1 MAFCDKEKQ
10 LVNSG
15 YTTVS
20 NKFFIN
26 YMPDAPDVR
35 SAVYLM
41 GLALSDSQGS
51 DNSVDTIAQ
60 KLNITCDDVMSAYI
74 YWQELGLV
82 NIENGE
88 QPKVTY
94 LTLRDSVSSL
104 KKIPASKYAKFSKE
118 IQTIIEGRMI
128 TPNEFNEYF
137 LFLEN
142 TTFEPA
148 ALLAVAKYCV
158 ELKGNSIKY
167 QYILTV
173 AYNEIKQ
180 GNTTLATV
188 ADNLDNRKKYDDDL
202 KLVFKAMSTNR
213 KIDHADRE
221 YYDKWSKEFGF
232 TQDVIVNVAKNCKTG
247 GMMKLDGMLCEYY
260 KRNAMSLKEIET
272 YVEEKNRMF
281 DLAKAVIKSIG
292 VYYQSVDMVIDEYI
306 SKWLSKGYDDETL
319 LAIAKYCFKSGI
331 RTLNGMAAVIDKLYK
346 NGITTLAALDDYL
359 QVIAVK
365 DEMICKVLTLCGLAR
380 KVTANDRQLYKTW
393 TEIWSM
399 PQSVIEYAA
408 EKAAGTNAPMA
419 YINRILSDYKQHNIT
434 TTEQAKE
441 YKSAQAQSAATTAKA
456 NVNGKSIEKRQ
467 YTDDEISA
475 LFTALDE
482 GEN

>member
-15 YTTVS
+15 HTTVS

-35 SAVYLM
+35 SAVYLL

-51 DNSVDTIAQ
+51 DNSIETIAQ
-60 KLNITCDDVMSAYI
+60 KLSISLDDVMAAYI

-82 NIENGE
+82 DIDNSVP
-88 QPKVTY
+88 PKVTY
-94 LTLRDSVSSL
+94 LTLKDSVSSL
-104 KKIPASKYAKFSKE
+104 KKISANKYAKFSNE
-118 IQTIIEGRMI
+118 IQKIIEGRMI
-128 TPNEFNEYF
+128 TPNEYNEYY

-142 TTFEPA
+142 TTFEPE

-158 ELKGNSIKY
+158 ELKGNNINY

-173 AYNEIKQ
+173 ARNEIKQ

-188 ADNLDNRKKYDDDL
+188 ADSLDNRKKYDDDL
-202 KLVFKAMSTNR
+202 KLVFKAMSTTR

-221 YYDKWSKEFGF
+221 YYDKWTRELGF

-247 GMMKLDGMLCEYY
+247 GMARLDGMLCEYY
-260 KRNAMSLKEIET
+260 KRNAMSLKEIAS
-272 YVEEKNRMF
+272 YVEEKTRMY
-281 DLAKAVIKSIG
+281 DLAKAVNKSIG
-292 VYYQSVDMVIDEYI
+292 VYYQSVDMIVDEYI
-306 SKWLSKGYDDETL
+306 VKWLNKGYDDETL
-319 LAIAKYCFKSGI
+319 LAIAKYCFKSGT
-331 RTLNGMAAVIDKLYK
+331 RTLNGLDSIIDKLYK
-346 NGITTLAALDDYL
+346 NGITTLAALDEYL
-359 QVIAVK
+359 RVIAVK
-365 DEMICKVLTLCGLAR
+365 DELIHSVLTLGGMSR

-393 TEIWSM
+393 TETWSM
-399 PQSVIEYAA
+399 PHDVIEYVA

-419 YINRILSDYKQHNIT
+419 YMNRVLSDYKQHNVT
-434 TTEQAKE
+434 TLEQARN
-441 YKSAQAQSAATTAKA
+441 YKTAQAQTAATTATA
-456 NVNGKSIEKRQ
+456 NLNGKQIEKRQ

-475 LFTALDE
+475 LFTELDE
-482 GEN
+482 GDD

>member
-180 GNTTLATV
+180 GNTTLASF
-188 ADNLDNRKKYDDDL
+188 Y
-202 KLVFKAMSTNR
+202 
-213 KIDHADRE
+213 
-221 YYDKWSKEFGF
+221 
-232 TQDVIVNVAKNCKTG
+232 
-247 GMMKLDGMLCEYY
+247 
-260 KRNAMSLKEIET
+260 IEP
-272 YVEEKNRMF
+272 
-281 DLAKAVIKSIG
+281 DS
-292 VYYQSVDMVIDEYI
+292 
-306 SKWLSKGYDDETL
+306 
-319 LAIAKYCFKSGI
+319 
-331 RTLNGMAAVIDKLYK
+331 
-346 NGITTLAALDDYL
+346 
-359 QVIAVK
+359 
-365 DEMICKVLTLCGLAR
+365 
-380 KVTANDRQLYKTW
+380 
-393 TEIWSM
+393 
-399 PQSVIEYAA
+399 
-408 EKAAGTNAPMA
+408 
-419 YINRILSDYKQHNIT
+419 
-434 TTEQAKE
+434 
-441 YKSAQAQSAATTAKA
+441 
-456 NVNGKSIEKRQ
+456 
-467 YTDDEISA
+467 
-475 LFTALDE
+475 
-482 GEN
+482 